1 MIWFL
6 ERPGER
12 LQCEIR
18 RSSVGTGYELVWTS
32 NDGRTHVEISDD
44 AEELLSRRRAL
55 ENWLRRDGWVRPGRA
70 TPHRI
75 FRPRTKAVGGV
86 PASPEPPKPI

>member
-18 RSSVGTGYELVWTS
+18 RSAAGPGYELIWS
-32 NDGRTHVEISDD
+32 SSDGRVHVEASDD
-44 AEELLSRRRAL
+44 PEELLRRRRAL
-55 ENWLRRDGWVRPGRA
+55 ENWLRRDGWVRPGRV
-70 TPHRI
+70 TPLHVV
-75 FRPRTKAVGGV
+75 RPLPRG
-86 PASPEPPKPI
+86 PAERRETT